1 MPWRIHGCDVAN
13 GSSWPTALNR
23 GLILVLGLGALSMFG
38 PLWADDPLRID
49 LAATL
54 QEPSAAH
61 WLGTDSLGR
70 DLAARVLHGGRIS
83 LGIGLLTSL
92 LSLAIGVPLGAL
104 AGYRGG
110 WTDSAVSRLVETVA
124 CVPSLLLAIA
134 LLAMSPPI
142 LRGVSDVVRVALVL
156 AFAGWIP
163 VARYMRGEF
172 LRLKSAVMVEAARA
186 AGASDL
192 RIIVRH
198 LLPAAL
204 APVLVTASF
213 AAASAIL
220 VEAALS
226 FLGLGVRPPE
236 PTWGGLL
243 SDAREQIDQGWWLAV
258 IPGLAL
264 FLAVLGFNLIGEGV
278 RDLLDPRTRLSRKQS
293 S

>member
-1 MPWRIHGCDVAN
+1 VA
-13 GSSWPTALNR
+13 SARDWPVALHR
-23 GLILVLGLGALSMFG
+23 GLLLVLGLGVLATFA

-49 LAATL
+49 LTATL
-54 QEPSAAH
+54 QDPSASH
-61 WLGTDSLGR
+61 WLGTDALGR
-70 DLAARVLHGGRIS
+70 DLTARVLHGGRIS
-83 LGIGLLTSL
+83 LGIGVLTSL

-104 AGYRGG
+104 AGFRGG

-134 LLAMSPPI
+134 LLAMSPAM
-142 LRGVSDVVRVALVL
+142 LRGVPDVVRVALVL

-186 AGASDL
+186 SGATDL
-192 RIIVRH
+192 RIMVRH

-204 APVLVTASF
+204 APVLVTAAF

-226 FLGLGVRPPE
+226 FLGLGVRPPQ

-258 IPGLAL
+258 VPGLAL
-264 FLAVLGFNLIGEGV
+264 YAAVLGFNLIGEGI
-278 RDLLDPRTRLSRKQS
+278 RDLLDPRSRRRL
-293 S
+293 

>member
-1 MPWRIHGCDVAN
+1 VA
-13 GSSWPTALNR
+13 SKRHWPATLNR
-23 GLILVLGLGALSMFG
+23 GLLLVLGLGGLATFA
-38 PLWADDPLRID
+38 PLWVDDPLRID
-49 LAATL
+49 LMATL
-54 QEPSAAH
+54 QDPSATH
-61 WLGTDSLGR
+61 WLGTDALGR
-70 DLAARVLHGGRIS
+70 DLTSRVLHGGRIS
-83 LGIGLLTSL
+83 LGIGVLTSL

-104 AGYRGG
+104 AGFRGG
-110 WTDSAVSRLVETVA
+110 WTDSAVSRLIETVA

-134 LLAMSPPI
+134 LLAMSPAL
-142 LRGVSDVVRVALVL
+142 LRGVPDVVRVALVL

-172 LRLKSAVMVEAARA
+172 LRLKSAVMIEAARA
-186 AGASDL
+186 SGASDL
-192 RIIVRH
+192 RIMLRH

-226 FLGLGVRPPE
+226 FLGLGVQPPQ

-258 IPGLAL
+258 VPGLAL
-264 FLAVLGFNLIGEGV
+264 FVAVLGFNLIGEGI
-278 RDLLDPRTRLSRKQS
+278 RDLLDPRTQRRL
-293 S
+293 

>member
-1 MPWRIHGCDVAN
+1 MASARG
-13 GSSWPTALNR
+13 WPVALNR
-23 GLILVLGLGALSMFG
+23 GLLLVLGLGVVAAFA

-54 QEPSAAH
+54 QDPSASH
-61 WLGTDSLGR
+61 WLGTDALGR

-83 LGIGLLTSL
+83 LGIGVLTSL

-110 WTDSAVSRLVETVA
+110 WTDSAVSRLIETVA

-134 LLAMSPPI
+134 LLAMSPAL
-142 LRGVSDVVRVALVL
+142 LRGVPDVVRVALVL

-186 AGASDL
+186 SGATDL
-192 RIIVRH
+192 RIMVRH

-213 AAASAIL
+213 AAAAAIL

-226 FLGLGVRPPE
+226 FLGLGVRPPQ

-258 IPGLAL
+258 VPGLAL
-264 FLAVLGFNLIGEGV
+264 YAAVLGFNLIGEGI
-278 RDLLDPRTRLSRKQS
+278 RDLLDPRSRS
-293 S
+293 R

>member
-1 MPWRIHGCDVAN
+1 MRWPILACGVAN
-13 GSSWPTALNR
+13 AGHWPAALNR
-23 GLILVLGLGALSMFG
+23 GLLLVLALGLLAAFA
-38 PLWADDPLRID
+38 PFWADDPLRID
-49 LAATL
+49 LSATL
-54 QEPSAAH
+54 QDPSASH
-61 WLGTDSLGR
+61 WLGTDALGR
-70 DLAARVLHGGRIS
+70 DLTARILHGGRIS
-83 LGIGLLTSL
+83 LGIGVLTSL

-104 AGYRGG
+104 AGFRGG
-110 WTDSAVSRLVETVA
+110 WTDSAVSRLIETVA

-134 LLAMSPPI
+134 LLAMSPPL
-142 LRGVSDVVRVALVL
+142 LRGIPDVVRVALVL

-186 AGASDL
+186 SGASDL
-192 RIIVRH
+192 RIMVRH

-226 FLGLGVRPPE
+226 FLGLGVRPPQ

-258 IPGLAL
+258 VPGLAL
-264 FLAVLGFNLIGEGV
+264 YVAVLGFNLIGEGI
-278 RDLLDPRTRLSRKQS
+278 RDLLDPRTRRRPVSR
-293 S
+293 

>member
-1 MPWRIHGCDVAN
+1 MAERTGRPA
-13 GSSWPTALNR
+13 SLNR
-23 GLILVLGLGALSMFG
+23 GLALVLVLGAIAVLA
-38 PLWADDPLRID
+38 PLWAQDPLRID

-54 QEPSAAH
+54 KSPSGAH
-61 WLGTDSLGR
+61 WLGTDALGR
-70 DLAARVLHGGRIS
+70 DLTARIAYGGRVS
-83 LGIGLLTSL
+83 LGIGILTSL
-92 LSLAIGVPLGAL
+92 FSLAIGVPLGAL
-104 AGYRGG
+104 AGFRGG
-110 WTDSAVSRLVETVA
+110 WTDAAVSRLIETVA

-134 LLAMSPPI
+134 LLAMSPAV
-142 LRGVSDVVRVALVL
+142 LRGIPDVLRVALVL

-172 LRLKSAVMVEAARA
+172 MRLKSAEMVEAARA

-192 RIIVRH
+192 RIMVRH
-198 LLPAAL
+198 LLPSAL

-226 FLGLGVRPPE
+226 FLGLGVQPPQ

-258 IPGLAL
+258 VPGLAL
-264 FLAVLGFNLIGEGV
+264 YGAVLGFNLIGEGI
-278 RDLLDPRTRLSRKQS
+278 RDRLDPRASTR
-293 S
+293 

>member
-1 MPWRIHGCDVAN
+1 MASTAR
-13 GSSWPTALNR
+13 WPVALNR
-23 GLILVLGLGALSMFG
+23 GLFLVLGLGAVATFA
-38 PLWADDPLRID
+38 PLWAHDPLRID
-49 LAATL
+49 LSATL
-54 QEPSAAH
+54 ESPSATH
-61 WLGTDSLGR
+61 WLGTDALGR
-70 DLAARVLHGGRIS
+70 DLMSRVLHGGRIS
-83 LGIGLLTSL
+83 LGIGVLTSL

-104 AGYRGG
+104 AGFRGG

-124 CVPSLLLAIA
+124 CLPSLLLAIA
-134 LLAMSPPI
+134 LLAMSPAV
-142 LRGVSDVVRVALVL
+142 LRGVPDVVRIALVL

-186 AGASDL
+186 SGASDL
-192 RIIVRH
+192 RIVVRH

-226 FLGLGVRPPE
+226 FLGLGVQPPQ

-243 SDAREQIDQGWWLAV
+243 SDAREHIDQGWWLAV
-258 IPGLAL
+258 VPGLAL
-264 FLAVLGFNLIGEGV
+264 YVAVLGFNLIGEGV
-278 RDLLDPRTRLSRKQS
+278 RDLLDPRTHRA
-293 S
+293 

>member
-1 MPWRIHGCDVAN
+1 MASKRH
-13 GSSWPTALNR
+13 WPATLNR
-23 GLILVLGLGALSMFG
+23 GLLLVLGLGGLATFA
-38 PLWADDPLRID
+38 PLWVDDPLRID
-49 LAATL
+49 LMATL
-54 QEPSAAH
+54 QDPSATH
-61 WLGTDSLGR
+61 WLGTDALGR
-70 DLAARVLHGGRIS
+70 DLASRVLHGGRIS
-83 LGIGLLTSL
+83 LGIGVLTSL

-104 AGYRGG
+104 AGFRGG
-110 WTDSAVSRLVETVA
+110 WTDSAVSRLIETVA

-134 LLAMSPPI
+134 LLAMSPAL
-142 LRGVSDVVRVALVL
+142 LRGVPDVVRVALVL

-172 LRLKSAVMVEAARA
+172 LRLKSAVMIEAARA
-186 AGASDL
+186 SGASDL
-192 RIIVRH
+192 RIMLRH

-226 FLGLGVRPPE
+226 FLGLGVQPPQ

-258 IPGLAL
+258 VPGLAL
-264 FLAVLGFNLIGEGV
+264 FVAVLGFNLIGEGI
-278 RDLLDPRTRLSRKQS
+278 RDLLDPRTQRRL
-293 S
+293 

>member
-1 MPWRIHGCDVAN
+1 MASPRR
-13 GSSWPTALNR
+13 WPTALKR
-23 GLILVLGLGALSMFG
+23 GLLLVLGLGALAAFA
-38 PLWADDPLRID
+38 PLWVDDPLRID
-49 LAATL
+49 LSATL
-54 QEPSAAH
+54 EDPSATH
-61 WLGTDSLGR
+61 WLGTDALGR
-70 DLAARVLHGGRIS
+70 DLTSRVLHGGRIS

-104 AGYRGG
+104 AGFRGG
-110 WTDSAVSRLVETVA
+110 WTDSAVSRLIETVA

-134 LLAMSPPI
+134 LLAMSPAA
-142 LRGVSDVVRVALVL
+142 LRGVPDVVRVALVL

-186 AGASDL
+186 SGASDL

-226 FLGLGVRPPE
+226 FLGLGVRPPQ

-258 IPGLAL
+258 VPGLAL
-264 FLAVLGFNLIGEGV
+264 YVAVLGFNLIGEGV
-278 RDLLDPRTRLSRKQS
+278 RDLLDPRTRRLVK
-293 S
+293 

>member
-1 MPWRIHGCDVAN
+1 MAERPRRPA
-13 GSSWPTALNR
+13 ALNR
-23 GLILVLGLGALSMFG
+23 GLALVLALGGVAALA
-38 PLWADDPLRID
+38 PLWAQDPLRID
-49 LAATL
+49 LGATL
-54 QEPSAAH
+54 ESPSGAH
-61 WLGTDSLGR
+61 WLGTDALGR
-70 DLAARVLHGGRIS
+70 DLTARIAHGGRVS
-83 LGIGLLTSL
+83 LSIGILTSL
-92 LSLAIGVPLGAL
+92 FSLAIGVPLGAL

-110 WTDSAVSRLVETVA
+110 WTDATVSRLIETIA

-134 LLAMSPPI
+134 LLAMSPAL
-142 LRGVSDVVRVALVL
+142 LRGIPDVLRVALVL

-192 RIIVRH
+192 RIMVRH
-198 LLPAAL
+198 LLPSAL

-226 FLGLGVRPPE
+226 FLGLGVQPPQ

-243 SDAREQIDQGWWLAV
+243 SDAREQIDRGWWLAV
-258 IPGLAL
+258 VPGLAL
-264 FLAVLGFNLIGEGV
+264 YGAVLGFNLIGEGI
-278 RDLLDPRTRLSRKQS
+278 RDLLDPRAT
-293 S
+293 

>member
-1 MPWRIHGCDVAN
+1 MRWPIPGCDVA
-13 GSSWPTALNR
+13 SARRWPAALKR
-23 GLILVLGLGALSMFG
+23 GLFLVLGLLALAAFA

-49 LAATL
+49 LSATL
-54 QEPSAAH
+54 EDPSAAH
-61 WLGTDSLGR
+61 WLGTDALGR
-70 DLAARVLHGGRIS
+70 DLTSRVLHGGRIS
-83 LGIGLLTSL
+83 LGVGLLTSL

-104 AGYRGG
+104 AGFRGG
-110 WTDSAVSRLVETVA
+110 WTDSAVSRLIETVA
-124 CVPSLLLAIA
+124 CVPSLLLA
-134 LLAMSPPI
+134 MSPVF
-142 LRGVSDVVRVALVL
+142 LRGVPDVVRVALVL

-163 VARYMRGEF
+163 VARYLRGEF

-186 AGASDL
+186 SGASDL
-192 RIIVRH
+192 RIVVRH

-226 FLGLGVRPPE
+226 FLGLGVQPPQ

-258 IPGLAL
+258 VPGLAL
-264 FLAVLGFNLIGEGV
+264 YIAVLGFNLIGEGV
-278 RDLLDPRTRLSRKQS
+278 RDLLDPRTHRA
-293 S
+293 

>member
-1 MPWRIHGCDVAN
+1 VA
-13 GSSWPTALNR
+13 SKRHWPATLSR
-23 GLILVLGLGALSMFG
+23 GLVLVLGLGGLAAFA

-49 LAATL
+49 LTATL
-54 QEPSAAH
+54 QDPSATH
-61 WLGTDSLGR
+61 WLGTDALGR
-70 DLAARVLHGGRIS
+70 DLTSRVLHGGRIS
-83 LGIGLLTSL
+83 LGIGVLTSL

-104 AGYRGG
+104 AGFRGG
-110 WTDSAVSRLVETVA
+110 WTDSAVSRLIETVA

-134 LLAMSPPI
+134 LLAMSPAL
-142 LRGVSDVVRVALVL
+142 LRGVPDVVRVALVL

-172 LRLKSAVMVEAARA
+172 LRLKSAVMIEAARA
-186 AGASDL
+186 SGASDL
-192 RIIVRH
+192 RIMLHH

-226 FLGLGVRPPE
+226 FLGLGVQPPQ

-243 SDAREQIDQGWWLAV
+243 SDAREQINQGWWLAV
-258 IPGLAL
+258 VPGLAL
-264 FLAVLGFNLIGEGV
+264 FVAVLGFNLIGEGI
-278 RDLLDPRTRLSRKQS
+278 RDLLDPRTQRRL
-293 S
+293 

>member
-1 MPWRIHGCDVAN
+1 VA
-13 GSSWPTALNR
+13 SKRHWPATLNR
-23 GLILVLGLGALSMFG
+23 GLLLVLGLGGLATFA
-38 PLWADDPLRID
+38 PLWVDDPLRID
-49 LAATL
+49 LMATL
-54 QEPSAAH
+54 QDPSATH
-61 WLGTDSLGR
+61 WLGTDALGR
-70 DLAARVLHGGRIS
+70 DLASRVLHGGRIS
-83 LGIGLLTSL
+83 LGIGVLTSL

-104 AGYRGG
+104 AGFRGG
-110 WTDSAVSRLVETVA
+110 WTDSAVSRLIETVA

-134 LLAMSPPI
+134 LLAMSPAL
-142 LRGVSDVVRVALVL
+142 LRGVPDVVRVALVL

-172 LRLKSAVMVEAARA
+172 LRLKSAVMIEAARA
-186 AGASDL
+186 SGASDL
-192 RIIVRH
+192 RIMLRH

-226 FLGLGVRPPE
+226 FLGLGVQPPQ

-258 IPGLAL
+258 VPGLAL
-264 FLAVLGFNLIGEGV
+264 FVAVLGFNLIGEGI
-278 RDLLDPRTRLSRKQS
+278 RDLLDPRTQRRL
-293 S
+293 